1 MRLRKLQ
8 TQFQGRISV
17 QWHPFALR
25 PERSAAPFEFKG
37 SYVERGWKSAALMT
51 RTDGISYR
59 MWDERPLPRWSL
71 PGLYAGT
78 AAQRQGPEQFERFH
92 IDMFAAYF
100 GRGEDITSKDVV
112 VQVARRSGLDADR
125 FSRDVDDEE
134 LQAEVFRKVTGA
146 MSVHAVTAVP
156 TVIIDG
162 GAPVQGA
169 VPAEDY
175 LGVLAK
181 AGLNLDGAAL
191 NTASANV
198 ISSGWVALDKV
209 GK

>member
-25 PERSAAPFEFKG
+25 PERNAAPFEFKG
-37 SYVERGWKSAALMT
+37 SYVERGWKGAALMT
-51 RTDGISYR
+51 RSDGISYR

-78 AAQRQGPEQFERFH
+78 AAQRQGPELFERFH
-92 IDMFAAYF
+92 IEMFAAYF
-100 GRGEDITSKDVV
+100 SRSEDITSKDVV

-134 LQAEVFRKVTGA
+134 LQAGVFRKVTGA
-146 MSVHAVTAVP
+146 MSVHAVNAVP
-156 TVIIDG
+156 TVIIGG
-162 GAPVQGA
+162 GASVQGA
-169 VPAEDY
+169 VPAGDY
-175 LGVLAK
+175 LRALAK
-181 AGLNLDGAAL
+181 AGLNLDGVAL
-191 NTASANV
+191 NADPAHV
-198 ISSGWVALDKV
+198 ISSGWVGLDKV
-209 GK
+209 GE

>member
-25 PERSAAPFEFKG
+25 PERNAAPFEFKG
-37 SYVERGWKSAALMT
+37 SYVERGWKAAALMT
-51 RTDGISYR
+51 QPDGISYQ

-78 AAQRQGPEQFERFH
+78 AAQRQGPELFERFH
-92 IDMFAAYF
+92 IEMFAAYF
-100 GRGEDITSKDVV
+100 SRSEDITSKDVV
-112 VQVARRSGLDADR
+112 VKVARRSGLDAER
-125 FSRDVDDEE
+125 FSRDADDEE

-146 MSVHAVTAVP
+146 MSVYSVNAVP

-162 GAPVQGA
+162 GVSVQGA
-169 VPAEDY
+169 VPAGDY
-175 LGVLAK
+175 LRALAK
-181 AGLNLDGAAL
+181 AGLNLDGVAL
-191 NTASANV
+191 NTDSANV
-198 ISSGWVALDKV
+198 ISSGWVGLDKV
-209 GK
+209 GE

>member
-1 MRLRKLQ
+1 
-8 TQFQGRISV
+8 
-17 QWHPFALR
+17 
-25 PERSAAPFEFKG
+25 
-37 SYVERGWKSAALMT
+37 MT
-51 RTDGISYR
+51 RPDGISYR

-191 NTASANV
+191 NTGSANV
-198 ISSGWVALDKV
+198 ISSRWVALDKV